1 MSVEDV
7 SSEPIVVTLPLVPVP
22 LNATLRLKSPSSA
35 TSLSAQHCESDSISC
50 YTYWTHC
57 MKVRPPFRVNTST
70 TWAALANTYTNTPTH
85 IIFVCLTSDR
95 KVCADFCAPTCS
107 RYSYTYRANLHRKNT
122 TQWKQRVSLVI
133 KHPNSHQWM
142 SGDNVNR

>member
-7 SSEPIVVTLPLVPVP
+7 SSKLIVVTLPLVPVP
-22 LNATLRLKSPSSA
+22 LNATLMLKSPSSA
-35 TSLSAQHCESDSISC
+35 TGLSAQHCESDSISC

-70 TWAALANTYTNTPTH
+70 TWAALANTYTNKPTH
-85 IIFVCLTSDR
+85 TSSVCLTSDR

-107 RYSYTYRANLHRKNT
+107 RYSYTYRANLHRKNR
-122 TQWKQRVSLVI
+122 TQWKQTGQFGDQHL
-133 KHPNSHQWM
+133 NSHQ
-142 SGDNVNR
+142 